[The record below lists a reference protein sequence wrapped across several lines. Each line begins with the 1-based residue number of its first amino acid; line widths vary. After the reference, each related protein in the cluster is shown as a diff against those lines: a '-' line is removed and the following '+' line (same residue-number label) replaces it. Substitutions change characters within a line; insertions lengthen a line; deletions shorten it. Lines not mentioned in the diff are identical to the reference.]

1 MPRLKLNNELGMT
14 MLIAVIVTFLGT
26 ILAGSY
32 LSMVNY
38 ESRNSVWQK
47 HRAQSLFL
55 AEAGIERGLYCLN
68 NPENQPSDWM
78 LDMDGELVTP
88 LYASGSLAGGTYDIV
103 LYDQSQASWL
113 PANSYLIASTGTIP
127 RMSEE
132 DIVHKVSCVASKLK
146 KLPIPGALSILD
158 DADPEKELDK
168 FESAVWTVDGQ
179 DMDDTGGLPG
189 IAVANED
196 DVTDDIIG
204 QLGVKIDQVTGS
216 DEDDNFYQGADAIL
230 RDDSLP
236 KNLDAYANYFKRIA
250 LDISSP
256 DGNQYTIPDAVLG
269 MDNDYQVLYGNLSQ
283 GDLKI
288 AAQKTGHG
296 ILVLEGNGEFEMAG
310 GSEWNGLIIC
320 ASDSVIRLKGGGGT
334 PSHIYG
340 ALLVANGIV
349 EMNGTADIVY
359 SSGRTNKAF
368 SLLLYQVYSWC
379 GGWGEP
385 LDTQLYTSM

>member
-1 MPRLKLNNELGMT
+1 MLRLRLNSELGMT

-26 ILAGSY
+26 VLAGSY

-38 ESRNSVWQK
+38 ESRHSVWQK

-55 AEAGIERGLYCLN
+55 AEAGIEKGLYYLN
-68 NPENQPSDWM
+68 NPDNQPSDWM
-78 LDMDGELVTP
+78 LDMDGQLVTP
-88 LYASGSLAGGTYDIV
+88 LYANGNLAGGTYDII
-103 LYDQSQASWL
+103 LYDQSQAAWL

-127 RMSEE
+127 RISEE
-132 DIVHKVSCVASKLK
+132 DIVHKVSCVASKLD
-146 KLPIPGALSILD
+146 KLPIPGAMSILD
-158 DADPEKELDK
+158 DADPEIELDK
-168 FESAVWTVDGQ
+168 FASAVWTIDGQ
-179 DMDDTGGLPG
+179 DMDAAGGLPG
-189 IAVANED
+189 IAVANNGDSPTVEE
-196 DVTDDIIG
+196 
-204 QLGVKIDQVTGS
+204 QLGAKIDSVTGS
-216 DEDDNFYQGADAIL
+216 DEGGGFYQGADAIL
-230 RDDSLP
+230 KDPNLP

-256 DGNQYTIPDAVLG
+256 DGNQYTVPSSVLG
-269 MDNDYQVLYGNLSQ
+269 TEDYYQVLYANLSQ

-288 AAQKTGHG
+288 AGTDTGCG

-349 EMNGTADIVY
+349 EMNGTADIRY
-359 SSGRTNKAF
+359 SSDRTKKAF
-368 SLLLYQVYSWC
+368 DLLLYQVYSWC
-379 GGWGEP
+379 GGWGEA
-385 LDTQLYTSM
+385 LDMQLYTSM

>member
-1 MPRLKLNNELGMT
+1 MPRLKLNSELGMT

-55 AEAGIERGLYCLN
+55 AEAGIEKGLYYLN
-68 NPENQPSDWM
+68 NPENQPSYWT
-78 LDMDGELVTP
+78 LDMDGQLVTP
-88 LYASGSLAGGTYDIV
+88 LFAEGSLAGGTYDIV
-103 LYDQSQASWL
+103 LYDQSQAAWL
-113 PANSYLIASTGTIP
+113 PQDSYLIASTGTIP

-132 DIVHKVSCVASKLK
+132 DIEHKVSCVASKLK

-158 DADPEKELDK
+158 DADPEIELLK

-179 DMDDTGGLPG
+179 DMDAVGGLPG
-189 IAVANED
+189 IAVANNADSPTVEE
-196 DVTDDIIG
+196 
-204 QLGVKIDQVTGS
+204 QLGTKIDSITGS
-216 DEDDNFYQGADAIL
+216 DEDGNFYQGNDAIL
-230 RDDSLP
+230 LDPSLP

-250 LDISSP
+250 IDISSP
-256 DGNQYTIPDAVLG
+256 DGNQYTIPSSVLG
-269 MDNDYQVLYGNLSQ
+269 TDNYYQVLYANLSQ

-288 AAQKTGHG
+288 AGTDTGCG

-349 EMNGTADIVY
+349 EMNGTADIIY
-359 SSGRTNKAF
+359 SSDRTNKAF
-368 SLLLYQVYSWC
+368 NLLLFQVYSWC
-379 GGWGEP
+379 GGWGQR
-385 LDTQLYTSM
+385 LDMQLYSSM

>member
-1 MPRLKLNNELGMT
+1 MLRLRLNSELGMT

-38 ESRNSVWQK
+38 ESRHSVWQK

-55 AEAGIERGLYCLN
+55 AEAGIEKGLYYIN
-68 NPENQPSDWM
+68 NPDNYPDDWT
-78 LDMDGELVTP
+78 LDMDGQLVTP
-88 LYASGSLAGGTYDIV
+88 LYASGDLAGGTYDIT

-113 PANSYLIASTGTIP
+113 PAEAYLIASTGTIP
-127 RMSEE
+127 RMSED
-132 DIVHKVSCVASKLK
+132 DIVHKVSCVARKLK

-158 DADPEKELDK
+158 DADDEEELAK
-168 FESAVWTVDGQ
+168 FESAVWTIDGQ
-179 DMDDTGGLPG
+179 DMDAAGGLPG
-189 IAVANED
+189 IAVANNGDSPTVED
-196 DVTDDIIG
+196 

-216 DEDDNFYQGADAIL
+216 DEDDNFYQGAAAIL
-230 RDDSLP
+230 LDPSLP

-256 DGNQYTIPDAVLG
+256 DGNQYTIPASVLG
-269 MDNDYQVLYGNLSQ
+269 TDDHYQVLYANLSQ

-288 AAQKTGHG
+288 AGTDSGCG
-296 ILVLEGNGEFEMAG
+296 ILVLEGNGEYEMAG

-340 ALLVANGIV
+340 ALLVANGVV
-349 EMNGTADIVY
+349 EMNGTADIIY
-359 SSGRTNKAF
+359 SSDRTNKAF
-368 SLLLYQVYSWC
+368 NLLLYQVYSWC
-379 GGWGEP
+379 GGWGET
-385 LDTQLYTSM
+385 LETQLYTSM

>member
-1 MPRLKLNNELGMT
+1 MLRLKLNSELGMA

-26 ILAGSY
+26 VLAGTY

-38 ESRNSVWQK
+38 ESRHSVWQK

-55 AEAGIERGLYCLN
+55 AEAGIEKGLYYLN

-78 LDMDGELVTP
+78 LDMEGRLVTP
-88 LYASGSLAGGTYDIV
+88 LHASGSLAGGTYDIT
-103 LYDQSQASWL
+103 LYDQSQAAWL
-113 PANSYLIASTGTIP
+113 SPESYLIASTGTIP
-127 RMSEE
+127 RMSED
-132 DIVHKVSCVASKLK
+132 DIVHKVSCVTRKLK
-146 KLPIPGALSILD
+146 ELPIPGALSILD
-158 DADPEKELDK
+158 EADPEIELQK
-168 FESAVWTVDGQ
+168 FESAVWTIDGQ
-179 DMDDTGGLPG
+179 DMDATGGLPG
-189 IAVANED
+189 IAVANENPGGD
-196 DVTDDIIG
+196 NIIE
-204 QLGVKIDQVTGS
+204 QLGVKIDNVTGS

-230 RDDSLP
+230 RDASLP
-236 KNLDAYANYFKRIA
+236 KSLDAYANYFKRIA

-256 DGNQYTIPDAVLG
+256 DGNQYTVPTEVLG
-269 MDNDYQVLYGNLSQ
+269 TDNHYQVLYANLSQ

-288 AAQKTGHG
+288 AGTDTGCG

-340 ALLVANGIV
+340 ALLVANGVV

-359 SSGRTNKAF
+359 SSDRTSKAF

-379 GGWGEP
+379 GGWGET
-385 LDTQLYTSM
+385 LDMQLYASM